1 MKKTWKT
8 RKTKKTILNKRK
20 RRNPAVAFSLLKPK
34 EMEATVELL
43 AFGSLGC
50 EILRALGIKPIDLLT
65 GCLPKAEPEAEG
77 PIQ

>member
-20 RRNPAVAFSLLKPK
+20 RRNPAVAFSLLQPK

-43 AFGSLGC
+43 AFGC
-50 EILRALGIKPIDLLT
+50 AVLRALGIKPIDLLT